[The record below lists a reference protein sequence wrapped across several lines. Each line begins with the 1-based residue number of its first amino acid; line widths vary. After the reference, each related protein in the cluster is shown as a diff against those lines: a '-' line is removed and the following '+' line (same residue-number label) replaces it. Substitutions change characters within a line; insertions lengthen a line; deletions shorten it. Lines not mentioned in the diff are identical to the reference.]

1 LNLTLQDTQVDLQF
15 QPAIGRVCPQGG
27 LARDLPREARQP
39 TDVLRGGIWVVCHGL
54 ILASPSD
61 ILAAVGSSPED
72 RNRVGISITGGLD
85 PDEFERDVFELAAA
99 DAEEQFAQDMA
110 AEARTRGDSNVDHVD
125 IDLSVVGDPDGK
137 IPINSDRIR
146 ARANEILR
154 GP

>member
-1 LNLTLQDTQVDLQF
+1 M
-15 QPAIGRVCPQGG
+15 
-27 LARDLPREARQP
+27 
-39 TDVLRGGIWVVCHGL
+39 
-54 ILASPSD
+54 
-61 ILAAVGSSPED
+61 
-72 RNRVGISITGGLD
+72 GISITGGLD